1 MCQHVAAHNGAV
13 ESARLLI
20 EAGADVNH
28 NKDHAMGYSPLHW
41 AADQGQLK
49 SALVL
54 LMSAANPDGENCAQ
68 RLMHSS
74 CTILPI
80 CARETSNRQAGEL
93 TNTRPKLPQWRV
105 LAASDRCTLPQR
117 RAMTYSARRC

>member
-1 MCQHVAAHNGAV
+1 VCQHVAAHNGAV
-13 ESARLLI
+13 QSAKLLI

-49 SALVL
+49 TALVL
-54 LMSAANPDGENCAQ
+54 LMNAANPDGEYCAQ
-68 RLMHSS
+68 HLVLSICAIRSN
-74 CTILPI
+74 
-80 CARETSNRQAGEL
+80 CAREQSPGLVADQRACL
-93 TNTRPKLPQWRV
+93 TLPQWRV
-105 LAASDRCTLPQR
+105 PAASDRCTSPQR